1 MATQTRQKSF
11 GLAPEINEYIL
22 SVSSREPEILKKLRA
37 ETAKLPMAMMQI
49 TPDQGQFL
57 AFLVESIGAKRVLEV
72 GTFTGYSAIAMAY
85 ALPADGKLITM
96 DISEEWTGIARRH
109 WEAAGLGPK
118 IDLRLAP
125 AIETLNEL
133 IAAGQSGKFDFAFVD
148 AGNKDMYVDYYEAC
162 LELLRRG
169 GIVAV
174 DNTLN
179 RGLAFP
185 DADLSALSPERRN
198 HVQGVRRFNAHVHQ
212 DERVTLA
219 MLGISDGLT
228 LARKR

>member
-11 GLAPEINEYIL
+11 GLSPAINEYIL
-22 SVSSREPEILKKLRA
+22 SVSSREPEILRKLRA
-37 ETAKLPMAMMQI
+37 ETAKQPMSAMQI

-57 AFLVESIGAKRVLEV
+57 ALLVESIGARRVLEV

-96 DISEEWTGIARRH
+96 DISKEWTDIARRH
-109 WEAAGLGPK
+109 WEAAGLGSK

-125 AIETLNEL
+125 AIETLNAL
-133 IAAGQSGKFDFAFVD
+133 IADGQSGTFDFAFVD

-162 LELLRRG
+162 LKLLRRG

-179 RGLAFP
+179 RGLVFP
-185 DADLSALSPERRN
+185 DADLGGLSPERRN
-198 HVQGVRRFNAHVHQ
+198 HVQGVRRFNAHVHT